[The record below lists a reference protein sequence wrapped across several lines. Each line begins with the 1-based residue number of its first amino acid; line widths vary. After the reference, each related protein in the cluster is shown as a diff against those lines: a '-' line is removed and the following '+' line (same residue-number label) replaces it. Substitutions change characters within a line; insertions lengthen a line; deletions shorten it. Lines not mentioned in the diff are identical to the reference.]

1 MVNVVNGQLSY
12 PRSSSVLTG
21 EEVADGIQIFGFA
34 SPGLINL
41 QLEKSC
47 LLVELK
53 VENISFHKSLLQVH
67 TPSNT
72 KSEL

>member
-1 MVNVVNGQLSY
+1 MVNGHLSY

-41 QLEKSC
+41 HLDKVC
-47 LLVELK
+47 LLTEHRA
-53 VENISFHKSLLQVH
+53 ENILFPTYFNSFLFYF
-67 TPSNT
+67 
-72 KSEL
+72 